1 MAITNGQWPLLT
13 LLQRA
18 PLTSDLRLY
27 LGRQPLHYEGS
38 SHPAIVGC

>member
-1 MAITNGQWPLLT
+1 MAITNGQSLLLT

-18 PLTSDLRLY
+18 PLIPDLRVY
-27 LGRQPLHYEGS
+27 LGRQPLHCEGP